1 MKLLERSFN
10 HALGRLADGF
20 EQLTRFSGDLAHG
33 TRTPLKNL
41 IGQTQQSLSRP
52 RSAEQYKQLLRS
64 NLGEFDRLDRMI
76 DSLFFLARCV
86 QPKQSLD
93 RQPTDLPLLVERLYD
108 YFEGVAEDQQLQL
121 ANQCSGRLVV
131 EPEMLTRAL
140 ALALAEDGSSRLNE
154 FHQMYQQDM

>member
-1 MKLLERSFN
+1 
-10 HALGRLADGF
+10 
-20 EQLTRFSGDLAHG
+20 LTRFSGDLAHEM
-33 TRTPLKNL
+33 RNPLNNL
-41 IGQTQQSLSRP
+41 IGQIQQSLSRP
-52 RSAEQYKQLLRS
+52 RSAEQYEQLLGS
-64 NLGEFDRLDRMI
+64 HLEEFDRLARMI

-108 YFEGVAEDQQLQL
+108 YFEGMAEDQQFQL
-121 ANQCSGRLVV
+121 ANQCSGHLVV

-154 FHQMYQQDM
+154 FHQMYQQNM